1 MTIDSLMLGYILEL
15 KQHKKENLKL
25 NYVKENPTIMS
36 EYVAMTQQ
44 YQAPKESGIFIGS
57 VEHNLGNPF
66 KFHQFTQ

>member
-25 NYVKENPTIMS
+25 DYVKENPTIMS

-44 YQAPKESGIFIGS
+44 YQA
-57 VEHNLGNPF
+57 LGWLRIPRMS
-66 KFHQFTQ
+66 QICSAT